1 MRKLNIECYGI
12 NFEGGKII
20 KYILESKNCIAYANV
35 QIAMDAP
42 YNGRVADEKLR
53 NLGRSELQFDKKYEY
68 SDLFVQCKL
77 YSILEYVNNKYPNTK
92 IIIQIARGR
101 SGISMFDEVLKPIMK
116 ILGLVDNNNNL
127 ISRKCKIIYGY
138 RSTDYFNYSSQKNNF
153 VFINIGMF
161 AVLTN
166 YKNIRV
172 GQICN
177 PLITFDVL
185 NTDMEISEKYLFN
198 DKKNILNKIDNISK
212 IILYG
217 IADDMPFITP
227 HEYSIKKINKLI
239 K

>member
-1 MRKLNIECYGI
+1 MSKNIECYGI

-20 KYILESKNCIAYANV
+20 KYILESNNCIAYANI

-42 YNGRVADEKLR
+42 YDGRVADEKLR
-53 NLGRSELQFDKKYEY
+53 NLGRSELQFDKKYGY
-68 SDLFVQCKL
+68 SDLYVQCQL
-77 YSILEYVNNKYPNTK
+77 YSILECVNEKYPDK
-92 IIIQIARGR
+92 KVIIQIARGR
-101 SGISMFDEVLKPIMK
+101 SGISMFDEVLKPIMN
-116 ILGLVDNNNNL
+116 ILGFIDKKGKL
-127 ISRKCKIIYGY
+127 ISKKCIINYGY
-138 RSTDYFNYSSQKNNF
+138 RTKDYFKYSSQKNDF

-166 YKNIRV
+166 SQNIRV

-177 PLITFDVL
+177 PIKTFDVL
-185 NTDMEISEKYLFN
+185 NTDMEISGKHVFN
-198 DKKNILNKIDNISK
+198 NKKNILNSFNNISK

-227 HEYSIKKINKLI
+227 QEYSSKKINQLI